1 MKKDK
6 NAENGGKPVADPG
19 WSRNRVCQKSGD
31 HRKRKEPGDFAQILF
46 FLKGEIRCGNS
57 SLPDAFREIAAK
69 ISGFFGTILRDA
81 AQEME
86 DTGGKNLEEIMEF
99 CIQRNFYQGNPGG
112 SQRKEEMEILR
123 TLGRRLGYLDREMQ
137 IKQIELLET
146 DVEEQRR
153 QLREKMPEQKK
164 ICQSLGIMG
173 GILLAVLFW

>member
-1 MKKDK
+1 MLKMAASLLLILGGAGIGYARSREITEREK
-6 NAENGGKPVADPG
+6 NLEILL
-19 WSRNRVCQKSGD
+19 
-31 HRKRKEPGDFAQILF
+31 QILF

-112 SQRKEEMEILR
+112 SQRKEEIEILR

>member
-1 MKKDK
+1 MLKMAASLLLILGGAGIGYARSREITEREK
-6 NAENGGKPVADPG
+6 NLEILL
-19 WSRNRVCQKSGD
+19 
-31 HRKRKEPGDFAQILF
+31 QILF

-112 SQRKEEMEILR
+112 SQRKEDISA
-123 TLGRRLGYLDREMQ
+123 RRVRQSWKCSAPSD
-137 IKQIELLET
+137 
-146 DVEEQRR
+146 RR
-153 QLREKMPEQKK
+153 Q
-164 ICQSLGIMG
+164 C
-173 GILLAVLFW
+173 LLPISVYSPSARDYNLCERF